1 MENVCGVVLPKIG
14 AEGEAGL
21 LLMAA
26 SAKWITGAILSVF
39 FARNVRILSHR
50 DILKKCS

>member
-26 SAKWITGAILSVF
+26 SAKWITGAIPFCIFCS
-39 FARNVRILSHR
+39 
-50 DILKKCS
+50 KCSYFIPQRYLEKV